1 MKTNILSLTFRQVA
15 ATDKSPAHLVGEL
28 CVDGTRLGEG
38 YVLDIRRL
46 AEALTSEGEH
56 FIFTCGCGDA
66 GCAGIHEGVQSRISG
81 DQVLLDGALPKGG
94 AFSAVLS
101 ASQARKAVAEALVT
115 VEPVAAALAGAEG
128 YPIGP
133 DGLVDGKALGK
144 AVEALSRAS

>member
-1 MKTNILSLTFRQVA
+1 MKTNILSLSFRQVA

-28 CVDGTRLGEG
+28 RVDGTRLGEG

-66 GCAGIHEGVQSRISG
+66 GCAGIFEGVRSRLAG
-81 DQVLLDGALPKGG
+81 GQVLLDGSLPKGG
-94 AFSAVLS
+94 AFSMTLS
-101 ASQARKAVAEALVT
+101 AAQARKAVAEALVAI
-115 VEPVAAALAGAEG
+115 EPVAKALASEEG

-133 DGLVDGKALGK
+133 DGLVDAKVLRDVLAAL
-144 AVEALSRAS
+144 E

>member
-81 DQVLLDGALPKGG
+81 DQVSLAGSLPKGG
-94 AFSAVLS
+94 TFSAVLL
-101 ASQARKAVAEALVT
+101 ASQARKAVAEALEAVA
-115 VEPVAAALAGAEG
+115 PVAAAMDGEEG

-133 DGLVDGKALGK
+133 DGLNSGGLATAL
-144 AVEALSRAS
+144 LSLR

>member
-1 MKTNILSLTFRQVA
+1 MKTNILSLSFRQVA

-28 CVDGTRLGEG
+28 RVDGARLGEG

-66 GCAGIHEGVQSRISG
+66 GCAGIYEGVRSRISG
-81 DQVLLDGALPKGG
+81 DEVTLAGSLPKGG
-94 AFSAVLS
+94 AFSVVLS
-101 ASQARKAVAEALVT
+101 VSQARKAVAEALVD
-115 VEPVAAALAGAEG
+115 VEQVAKLMERDKD

-133 DGLVDGKALGK
+133 VGTDAVIIKFAVATLGIKA
-144 AVEALSRAS
+144 

>member
-1 MKTNILSLTFRQVA
+1 MKTNILSLTFSQVA

-28 CVDGTRLGEG
+28 RVDGTRLGEG

-56 FIFTCGCGDA
+56 FIFTCGCGEP
-66 GCAGIHEGVQSRISG
+66 GCAGIHEGVRSQISG
-81 DQVLLDGALPKGG
+81 DQVLLDGSLPKGG
-94 AFSAVLS
+94 AFSMALS
-101 ASQARKAVAEALVT
+101 ASQARKAVAEALVG
-115 VEPVAAALAGAEG
+115 VEPVAAAMHGEEG

-144 AVEALSRAS
+144 AVEVLSKAS

>member
-1 MKTNILSLTFRQVA
+1 MKTNILSLFFRQVA

-28 CVDGTRLGEG
+28 RVDGTRLGEG

-66 GCAGIHEGVQSRISG
+66 GCVGIFEGVRSRISG
-81 DQVLLDGALPKGG
+81 DQVLMDGSLPKGG
-94 AFSAVLS
+94 VFSMALS
-101 ASQARKAVAEALVT
+101 ASQARKAVAEALVA
-115 VEPVAAALAGAEG
+115 VEPVASAMAGVEG

-133 DGLVDGKALGK
+133 EGLDGAGLAAAAA
-144 AVEALSRAS
+144 AVSTG

>member
-1 MKTNILSLTFRQVA
+1 MKTNILSLSFRQVA

-28 CVDGTRLGEG
+28 RVDGARLGEG

-66 GCAGIHEGVQSRISG
+66 GCAGIFEGVRSRLAG
-81 DQVLLDGALPKGG
+81 GQVLLDGSLPKGG
-94 AFSAVLS
+94 AFSMTLS
-101 ASQARKAVAEALVT
+101 AAQARKAVAEALVAI
-115 VEPVAAALAGAEG
+115 EPVAKALASEEG

-133 DGLVDGKALGK
+133 DGLVDAKVLRDVLAAL
-144 AVEALSRAS
+144 E

>member
-1 MKTNILSLTFRQVA
+1 MKTNILSLSFSQVA

-28 CVDGTRLGEG
+28 RVDGSRLGEG

-66 GCAGIHEGVQSRISG
+66 GCAGIFEGVRSRISG
-81 DQVLLDGALPKGG
+81 DQVTLAGSLPKGG
-94 AFSAVLS
+94 DISVVLS
-101 ASQARKAVAEALVT
+101 ASQARKAVAEALVA
-115 VEPVAAALAGAEG
+115 VGPVAEALANEEG

-133 DGLVDGKALGK
+133 EGFDAAGLD
-144 AVEALSRAS
+144 AVTSTLS